1 MNGEVVDIFFHSISV
16 LVSQR
21 KALLRP
27 KRGRQIAAILWQ
39 EEEVFLRS

>member
-27 KRGRQIAAILWQ
+27 KRGSQIAAILWQ
-39 EEEVFLRS
+39 EEEVILQR